1 MKKDFSSWNKHKVL
15 LDNTLDS
22 DIVYFRKK
30 EIWWCSLGVNIGHEQ
45 DGKNEHFERPVLI
58 VKKTNRYLILGI
70 PLSTKIKDHSYYFT
84 YNFDDKQYS
93 ALLLQIRVMSSKRL
107 LRRVG
112 SLSGSEF
119 QKIVTKIKNFI

>member
-1 MKKDFSSWNKHKVL
+1 M
-15 LDNTLDS
+15 
-22 DIVYFRKK
+22 
-30 EIWWCSLGVNIGHEQ
+30 GVNIGHEQ

-58 VKKTNRYLILGI
+58 VKKINRYLILGI